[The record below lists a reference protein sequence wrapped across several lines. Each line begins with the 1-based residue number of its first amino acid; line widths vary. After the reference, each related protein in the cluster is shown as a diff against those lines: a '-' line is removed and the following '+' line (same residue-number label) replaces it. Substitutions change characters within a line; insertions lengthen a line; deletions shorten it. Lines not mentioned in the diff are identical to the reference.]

1 MYRVLV
7 VLHRWVAIV
16 IALPLVCVALSGAL
30 LVFEGPAADANVV
43 RVLPGARMLSLDSLG
58 ERATA
63 AAGGGTV
70 VSVGF
75 GRHPDEAF
83 DFGVARDSTEHD
95 LLVDPYTGAV
105 LGADPGA
112 SRLQILLNRIHQFH
126 STLLAGA
133 TGRVIVTYVTLGS
146 LLLVFTGLLL
156 WSRDK
161 LWRVRWTASWKR
173 IVFDL
178 HHALGVFAALVLLS
192 IVGTGVWMGFAQQ
205 LNPLVLRLNRTP
217 ALTAAPQQPAPA
229 AAAVPLS
236 LDSIVRAAHSA
247 VPGAPVLLLMLAPET
262 PALVLLRYP
271 EDHTPGGRSRVYV
284 DRYRGTI
291 LRATSTRTA
300 EPGTKV
306 LTLQRPLHTGDIFGA
321 GSQVVWFLATVILAS
336 QAVTGILMWWN
347 QRAARHRLA
356 GPSA

>member
-1 MYRVLV
+1 MYRALV
-7 VLHRWVAIV
+7 VFHRWLAII
-16 IALPLVCVALSGAL
+16 IAVPLICVALSGAML
-30 LVFEGPAADANVV
+30 IFEGPAADANVV
-43 RVLPGARMLSLDSLG
+43 RVAPGTRVLSLDSLG
-58 ERATA
+58 ERAIA

-83 DFGVARDSTEHD
+83 GFGVAQDSSEQD

-105 LGADPGA
+105 LGPDPGA
-112 SRLQILLNRIHQFH
+112 SWTQVLLNRIHQFH

-133 TGRVIVTYVTLGS
+133 AGRVVVTYVTLGS
-146 LLLVFTGLLL
+146 LLLVLTGLVL
-156 WSRDK
+156 WWREK
-161 LWRVRWTASWKR
+161 LWRIRWSASWKR

-192 IVGTGVWMGFAQQ
+192 IVGTGVWMGFAKQ

-217 ALTAAPQQPAPA
+217 TSTAAPQQSAPA
-229 AAAVPLS
+229 ANAVPIS
-236 LDSIVRAAHSA
+236 LDSIVRSAHSA
-247 VPGAPVLLLMLAPET
+247 VPDAPVLLMLLAPQT

-300 EPGTKV
+300 EAGTKI

-321 GSQVVWFLATVILAS
+321 GSQVIWFLAAVILAS

-347 QRAARHRLA
+347 GRASRRPRAALTA
-356 GPSA
+356 